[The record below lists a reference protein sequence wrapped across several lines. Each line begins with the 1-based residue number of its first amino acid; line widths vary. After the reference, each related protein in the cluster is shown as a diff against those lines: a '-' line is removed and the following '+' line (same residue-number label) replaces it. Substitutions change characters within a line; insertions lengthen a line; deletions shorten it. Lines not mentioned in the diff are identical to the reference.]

1 MQARTVRR
9 SLRPAAAGAGTF
21 ACIFPAMAATVK
33 ELKVWQEAVTLAG
46 EVVRAMRQSARRETK
61 AFTDHVGL
69 TAVAIAT
76 GIADGYARYDA
87 AEQRDAFRQAR
98 RALSQLE
105 TQLAIARQA
114 GLLAP
119 AVLSQIN
126 ARCQVVGRLLGG
138 YVAYVERQA
147 DGIAATPGM
156 GA

>member
-1 MQARTVRR
+1 LQARTVRR
-9 SLRPAAAGAGTF
+9 SLRPVAAGAVTF

-33 ELKVWQEAVTLAG
+33 DLKVWQEAVTLAG

-61 AFTDHVGL
+61 AFTDQVGL

-98 RALSQLE
+98 RTLSQLE

-114 GLLAP
+114 GLIAP
-119 AVLSQIN
+119 AVLSQIS
-126 ARCQVVGRLLGG
+126 ARSQAVGRLLGG
-138 YVAYVERQA
+138 YVAYVERQT
-147 DGIAATPGM
+147 DSTTTTSGIGV
-156 GA
+156 